1 MSVGVQD
8 EVGWVL
14 RVFKEEWPE
23 PMWPDHLARINQDE
37 PINLRTGDRSVSV
50 DEENFNSV
58 RVSSGSIQREL
69 FGQKPQYDV
78 QTTIDVQVRGKSVFS
93 DGLIED
99 VNEFDTLVA
108 KLQYAVDTQITYPA
122 VDPDADDI
130 GRIEYEDTRIT
141 DEQRLSRGDKD
152 YYRTDFTVL
161 LTGKQDTP

>member
-1 MSVGVQD
+1 MTVAVQD

-14 RVFKEEWPE
+14 RTIKDEWPE
-23 PMWPDHLARINQDE
+23 PVWPDGLARVNQDE
-37 PINLRTGDRSVSV
+37 PKNLRTDKRSVTV
-50 DEENFNSV
+50 DEEHFNSI

-93 DGLIED
+93 DGMVES
-99 VNEFDTLVA
+99 VTGFNTLVA
-108 KLQYAVDTQITYPA
+108 KVQYAINTQITYPE
-122 VDPDADDI
+122 VDPDADDL